1 MRRFPFAASSILAAG
16 AVLAGAIAVR
26 AQGPPQGGGA
36 AARPMVPAAASS
48 IAQLPETFYGE
59 TVSLSAAVEQVLT
72 KTAFT
77 VDQNKMASTGKDVLI
92 IAPTLQ
98 SAPALNAYITVV
110 GEVFKFDPAE
120 VAKRNKAYTLDLSPE
135 MIEKFKGKPAVMA
148 TSVVDAALTDLAKRP
163 IPPMTPAEV
172 AFSNVMKAVQP
183 ASGAL
188 RTAADASDLAA
199 VKTQADIL
207 KKAFTDT
214 QAFFKTRNMPD
225 AIGWAG
231 DALKVVTDAELA
243 AAAGKWDDA
252 KSNVAGL
259 TKLCATCHAA
269 RRERMEDGTFRVKG

>member
-1 MRRFPFAASSILAAG
+1 MRRLPAAAAVILVAT
-16 AVLAGAIAVR
+16 IAVR
-26 AQGPPQGGGA
+26 AQQGPPPGGGA
-36 AARPMVPAAASS
+36 AARPLVPAAASS

-77 VDQNKMASTGKDVLI
+77 VDQNKMTSTGKDVLI

-98 SAPALNAYITVV
+98 NAPELNAYITVV

-120 VAKRNKAYTLDLSPE
+120 VAKRNKTYTLDMTPE

-148 TSVVDAALTDLAKRP
+148 TSVVDGALTDLAKRP
-163 IPPMTPAEV
+163 IPPMTPEEV

-183 ASGAL
+183 ASTAL
-188 RTAADASDLAA
+188 RTAADASDLAG

-207 KKAFTDT
+207 KKSFTET
-214 QAFFKTRNMPD
+214 QAFFKTRNMPAA

-231 DALKVVTDAELA
+231 DALKIVTDAELA

-252 KSNVAGL
+252 KSNVTGL

-269 RRERMEDGTFRVKG
+269 HRERMDDGTFRVKG